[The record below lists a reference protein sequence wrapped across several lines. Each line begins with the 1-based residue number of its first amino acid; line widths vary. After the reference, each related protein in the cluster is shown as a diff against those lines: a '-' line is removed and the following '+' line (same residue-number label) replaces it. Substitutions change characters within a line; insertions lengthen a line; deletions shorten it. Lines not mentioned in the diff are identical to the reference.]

1 MRTLATYWPSLK
13 SLLNFMAVFLRS
25 SNAGWK
31 QYIVRLYMQALLM
44 FQWRSFL
51 EVEIGRLPHYCEYV
65 VKVGPDC

>member
-25 SNAGWK
+25 SNAC
-31 QYIVRLYMQALLM
+31 IVRLYMQALLM